1 MASVTKTITENIGEI
16 QKTTS
21 LYFASFEDFMEY
33 ERVVNRNIADPMDF
47 GMEDNKEDNEGWIEN
62 TGVCPVADNVEVQ
75 VKLRDGFE
83 TQGTADCYYWHTG
96 NNAAGDIIK
105 YRIVEGNLNEH

>member
-1 MASVTKTITENIGEI
+1 MASVTKTITETVGDI

-21 LYFASFEDFMEY
+21 LYFTSFEDFMEY
-33 ERVVNRNIADPMDF
+33 ESVVNRNIADPMDF

-62 TGVCPVADNVEVQ
+62 KGVCPVAGGVIVQ
-75 VKLRDGFE
+75 VKFRDGFE
-83 TQGTADCYYWHTG
+83 TEGTADCYYWHTS

-105 YRIVEGNLNEH
+105 YRIVEEI

>member
-1 MASVTKTITENIGEI
+1 MASVTKTITETIGEI

-33 ERVVNRNIADPMDF
+33 ERVVNGSVADSLDF
-47 GMEDNKEDNEGWIEN
+47 EAEGSIEDNEGWIEN

-83 TQGTADCYYWHTG
+83 TQGTADCYYWHTS

-105 YRIVEGNLNEH
+105 YRIVEEI